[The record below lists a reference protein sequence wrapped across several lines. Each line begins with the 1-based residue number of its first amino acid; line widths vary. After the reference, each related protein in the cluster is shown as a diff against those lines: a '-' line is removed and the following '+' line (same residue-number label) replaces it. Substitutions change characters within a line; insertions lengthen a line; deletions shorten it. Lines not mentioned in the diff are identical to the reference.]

1 MTQLVARQFD
11 AAGVTTRA
19 LTAGPERQPAIL
31 FLQSA
36 VPGVSPY
43 CGGAHVWGEIPAQ
56 FAGRYRVVALDGLGS
71 GGTGLGDGVPTIEA
85 MARHVVAAI
94 EALKTGP
101 VHLVAHDVAGMV
113 ALWLAMERPGLLAS
127 ITVVASAWAAPSG
140 DGVENYAL
148 RHPPAPL
155 WSRESQ
161 GWTFDRLSYSHHH
174 IDATLLDAATA
185 AAAGDGHRA
194 AIAAMAGDGY
204 ARGFLGSAARTKSLF
219 FRTAREKGLGLP
231 TQVVWGHRDPLS
243 SVDYGLW
250 LFRIVAGRQRAA
262 QFHVINRA
270 GSFPFRE
277 QPDEFRHVVG
287 AFVDGLQVKAA

>member
-1 MTQLVARQFD
+1 MTLLTARQFD
-11 AAGVTTRA
+11 AAGVSTRA
-19 LTAGPERQPAIL
+19 LTGGPQRGPTVL

-43 CGGAHVWGEIPAQ
+43 CGGAHVWGDALGC
-56 FAGRYRVVALDGLGS
+56 FAGRYGVAALDGLGS
-71 GGTGLGDGVPTIEA
+71 GGTGLGDAVPTIEA
-85 MARHVVAAI
+85 MGRHVVASI

-101 VHLVAHDVAGMV
+101 VHLVAHDVSGMV

-127 ITVVASAWAAPSG
+127 ITVIASTWAAPSG
-140 DGVENYAL
+140 DGVENHAL

-174 IDATLLDAATA
+174 IDAALLDAATA
-185 AAAGDGHRA
+185 AADGGGHRA
-194 AIAAMAGDGY
+194 AVAAMAGDGY
-204 ARGFLGSAARTKSLF
+204 VRTFLGSAARTKSLF
-219 FRTAREKGLGLP
+219 FRAAREKGLAVP

-243 SVDYGLW
+243 PVDYGLW
-250 LFRIVAGRQRAA
+250 LFRVVAGRQRAA

-277 QPDEFRHVVG
+277 QPDEFQHIVG
-287 AFVDGLQVKAA
+287 AFVDGLQVRAA